1 MPRPDRRRL
10 LHAVVRPVR
19 ACGHPRPGSEVPGR
33 LRRGED
39 PRVNPGSPFL
49 AYIRFAAVITMAFFT
64 AGHAA
69 IGLPLLLAGN
79 AWRLL
84 RRGEVLWHSTPVD
97 LPLAAFGV
105 ILVLSTV
112 VSAYH
117 PIAVD
122 ASFVTIL
129 SGVVLFGSFAWLL
142 HRAPSVRIALL
153 RAWALGAPP
162 AAVIGLIAGLFAHDR
177 RAYFPQAP
185 MGPNGFGTM
194 VFLGSLVALGL
205 AYRAREQ
212 ERWLWLGCS
221 LVSFGGLLA
230 TESRSALAGWV
241 VGAAYLTWR
250 ELRDRPRRLGRWW
263 LASGLVVVA
272 LLGAVALPD
281 LGQRVGHALRDL
293 GADRMQIWRISAG
306 MVAAHPVLGTGP
318 GTFETVYN
326 RLKPAGWERK
336 WSAHNLWLN
345 FAAET
350 GLLGLLAILWVVLV
364 AVREWVRAG
373 RALPPRAAPIRPI
386 GTGVLIGLFADHWG
400 DSTLLSV

>member
-1 MPRPDRRRL
+1 
-10 LHAVVRPVR
+10 
-19 ACGHPRPGSEVPGR
+19 
-33 LRRGED
+33 
-39 PRVNPGSPFL
+39 
-49 AYIRFAAVITMAFFT
+49 
-64 AGHAA
+64 
-69 IGLPLLLAGN
+69 
-79 AWRLL
+79 
-84 RRGEVLWHSTPVD
+84 VD

-162 AAVIGLIAGLFAHDR
+162 AAVIGLIAGLFAHDH

-250 ELRDRPRRLGRWW
+250 EIRDRPRRLTLR

-272 LLGAVALPD
+272 LVGAIALPV
-281 LGQRVGHALRDL
+281 GARVGRALKDL
-293 GADRMQIWRISAG
+293 VTDRMQIWRISATIIE
-306 MVAAHPVLGTGP
+306 AHPVLGTGP
-318 GTFETVYN
+318 GTFQTVYD
-326 RLKPAGWERK
+326 RAKPAGLERK

-345 FAAET
+345 FATET
-350 GLLGLLAILWVVLV
+350 GFLGLASVLWVVLIGI
-364 AVREWVRAG
+364 REWVKAG
-373 RALPPRAAPIRPI
+373 RQRSPGVDPIRPI
-386 GTGVLIGLFADHWG
+386 VTGVLIGLFVDQCG
-400 DSTLLSV
+400 DNTLLSVSTISGFWLLLAMMVIPPGVPRAAEAHEGGAPGRASVTRPLPVGAASP